1 MKRARWL
8 FASKGELIAQF
19 GVTGAIVGL
28 LYFFNNRSSISVLV
42 IFLAVAVL
50 ASMLI
55 IIFAGLFGR
64 QRTVKMDPKS
74 ERLSSD
80 TQEHQDG

>member
-1 MKRARWL
+1 MKRTRWL

-19 GVTGAIVGL
+19 GVTGAMVGL
-28 LYFFNNRSSISVLV
+28 LYFFNNRSPISVLV

-55 IIFAGLFGR
+55 IIFAGLFGCR
-64 QRTVKMDPKS
+64 RTVKMDPKS

-80 TQEHQDG
+80 TQEHRDG